1 MTFFKNIKRSFGF
14 ADSSDE
20 YDYEY
25 EDAKD
30 ATVKKREN
38 NIKSTSHI
46 ELSSQVSNKSSYNS
60 NRPSYEEISPEEKM
74 KQMQL
79 QIFDGVVNL
88 FNKSLPDFFKSCL
101 DVEAQ
106 KQYIFDSLDKSLRN
120 YITNISVE
128 ARQVCEARWDKER
141 SKLMSEM
148 IEIKS
153 KYREIET
160 TKDDWKRQQLSAE
173 RQKRA
178 LSTRLHDLE
187 VQVASLEAE
196 KEQYSLE
203 NKSLI
208 NKLKVSSMKDSSL
221 ETLQEEIDR
230 LQLELKEAKSG
241 ASSFEFDVDSLVAEK
256 DNEINNLKQ
265 ELAAIKQD
273 LNKNENTEYSSQ
285 IENLTKDNEELRKSL
300 DQIKVK
306 SDIADAMINDL
317 KEKASTAMRQYEL
330 CQDEKNKLEQQANVY
345 SSEIAQLTQQLTQ
358 LTKSLEAKDIELAE
372 AKGGL
377 EMIDT
382 IQSEMD
388 KFERIKKKKDSKI
401 AELQNEIQS
410 YKSQNSQLEND
421 IESLKSTIE
430 NNLYNQAISENRLKK
445 EIAKLKGDKEDKEDV
460 QEVKISAID
469 ESLDDADWLISIP
482 PEGTQM
488 RPSSSTS
495 DDDFGYQEP
504 TKKTTPNNEAQMSLW

>member
-358 LTKSLEAKDIELAE
+358 LTKSLEAKDIEKA
-372 AKGGL
+372 
-377 EMIDT
+377 
-382 IQSEMD
+382 
-388 KFERIKKKKDSKI
+388 
-401 AELQNEIQS
+401 
-410 YKSQNSQLEND
+410 
-421 IESLKSTIE
+421 
-430 NNLYNQAISENRLKK
+430 
-445 EIAKLKGDKEDKEDV
+445 
-460 QEVKISAID
+460 
-469 ESLDDADWLISIP
+469 
-482 PEGTQM
+482 
-488 RPSSSTS
+488 
-495 DDDFGYQEP
+495 
-504 TKKTTPNNEAQMSLW
+504 